1 MPLREW
7 RWAGPVVLVG
17 VLDTTRR
24 MTLALALSGCGPSE
38 EASDMRSSSV
48 KRMSPG
54 MRFLF
59 SRLFPLPFMIA
70 GGLILYF
77 GSRNLQRA
85 KESSDWPTAQGV
97 VQRSSVEYHDSD
109 EGGGTYHAEVM
120 YEFTVDGATF
130 SGNCVAFGDY
140 GSSNP
145 SHARRIVN
153 KYPKG
158 TAVNV
163 YYMRE
168 NPEVCVLEPG
178 LKGQTWFLPAFGL
191 VFFVIGSLMAI
202 FLPMAMREHTTTQP
216 GD

>member
-1 MPLREW
+1 
-7 RWAGPVVLVG
+7 
-17 VLDTTRR
+17 
-24 MTLALALSGCGPSE
+24 
-38 EASDMRSSSV
+38 MRSSSV

-85 KESSDWPTAQGV
+85 KDSSDWPTAQGV

-191 VFFVIGSLMAI
+191 VFFVVGSLIAM
-202 FLPMAMREHTTTQP
+202 FLPRALRKQPATQP
-216 GD
+216 GN